1 MRIISDPR
9 IILMNRV
16 YDVFDVRS
24 GIFVL
29 QYFYSLSLSL
39 LIIYISVRLFRD
51 SWIGLD
57 WLRNKQ
63 RTKVLIN

>member
-29 QYFYSLSLSL
+29 QYFYFLSLSL

-63 RTKVLIN
+63 RTKILIN

>member
-29 QYFYSLSLSL
+29 QYFYSLSFSL

-57 WLRNKQ
+57 
-63 RTKVLIN
+63 

>member
-1 MRIISDPR
+1 
-9 IILMNRV
+9 MNRV

-63 RTKVLIN
+63 RTKI

>member
-24 GIFVL
+24 EIFVL

-57 WLRNKQ
+57 WLRNK
-63 RTKVLIN
+63 